1 MSWLSLVAALF
12 LGFIAAF
19 EAAQLSFAWKR
30 PRRRS
35 EGAAAIEEL
44 LPGYDCGLCGSKD
57 CRSYAAA
64 VDAGPVDPALCSP
77 GGSAL
82 ESSLRKLL
90 SSRRGDA
97 RSRPMR
103 AVVRCGGGDA
113 AEDDF
118 TYEGHRSCVTASLLF
133 GGPKRCKEGCLGL
146 GTCVGACPLGAIG
159 LSGGIAVVSSSLCT
173 GCGDCVDAC
182 PKGVISLVPASSE
195 WYVACLSHEKA
206 EKKKSDCGAACI
218 ACGECSRLSSRFE
231 FSVLGD
237 LARENPSVE
246 AGSWKEIAASCPTG
260 AILRAG
266 TEKKSRSSF
275 RKLER

>member
-1 MSWLSLVAALF
+1 MTWLSLAAALLLAF
-12 LGFIAAF
+12 VASFGAAHF
-19 EAAQLSFAWKR
+19 SFAWKR

-44 LPGYDCGLCGSKD
+44 LPGFDCGLCGSRD

-64 VDAGPVDPALCSP
+64 VDAEGADPALCAP

-82 ESSLRKLL
+82 EAALRTSL
-90 SSRRGDA
+90 SSRPGDPRA
-97 RSRPMR
+97 RAMR
-103 AVVRCGGGDA
+103 AVARCGGGDA
-113 AEDDF
+113 AEDDYR
-118 TYEGHRSCVTASLLF
+118 YEGHQSCLTASLLY
-133 GGPKRCKEGCLGL
+133 GGPKRCKEGCVGL
-146 GTCVGACPLGAIG
+146 GTCVAACPLGAIS
-159 LSGGIAVVSSSLCT
+159 LSGGRALVSRSLCT
-173 GCGDCVDAC
+173 GCGECVDAC

-195 WYVACLSHEKA
+195 WYVACISHDRA
-206 EKKKSDCGAACI
+206 EQKKSDCRSACI

-231 FSVLGD
+231 FSVLGE

-246 AGSWKEIAASCPTG
+246 AGSWGEIASSCPTG

-266 TEKKSRSSF
+266 SEKKARSSF